1 MCDFLFI
8 VTFGR
13 EIDSGFSGLLNRG
26 LTGLDARQPLSTEKD
41 IRKQT
46 SREAGVWAWPSME
59 KHLASDRAVLFKRE
73 HIQELPGEL
82 VKNADFPASA

>member
-46 SREAGVWAWPSME
+46 SREAGVWDWPSME

-82 VKNADFPASA
+82 VKNADFPASP